1 MSTYWHVACRTC
13 NEVHSFNDA
22 NHQDVLMSRI
32 AKLAPLLATLTELDG
47 DVELTTQYGPI
58 DVWWFA
64 RHKGHD
70 IVARNEYGDYCGDC
84 NELLKCGSCGA
95 PHHCRRPAGHDGAHA
110 T

>member
-1 MSTYWHVACRTC
+1 M
-13 NEVHSFNDA
+13 
-22 NHQDVLMSRI
+22 
-32 AKLAPLLATLTELDG
+32 
-47 DVELTTQYGPI
+47 
-58 DVWWFA
+58 WWFA